1 MFRTLIWM
9 LYFCWYLIYSLR
21 LRPKV
26 ARLERKGML
35 AERDE
40 LAHKEAMRWGFK
52 VINFAKIKVTVIGEE
67 NIPKDK
73 GVLFVGNHQSNLDI
87 PIIMGFINKP
97 KGFIAKVELAKIPIL
112 SKWMKYLGCV
122 FIDRSDVRQSLLA
135 INQGAENL
143 KKGISMVIF
152 PEGTRSKDGILGDF
166 KPGSL
171 KLAIKAGAPV
181 IPVTLNGSVNILP
194 KKGFIIRPT
203 EVKIIISPPVV
214 LEKALQK
221 DSNALAEA
229 VRNIIQENLKNY

>member
-9 LYFCWYLIYSLR
+9 LYFCWYMIYSLR

-26 ARLERKGML
+26 KRLEKAGL
-35 AERDE
+35 LEERDK
-40 LAHKEAMRWGFK
+40 LLFKEAMNWGRK

-87 PIIMGFINKP
+87 PILMGFINKP
-97 KGFIAKVELAKIPIL
+97 KGFIAKVELSKIPIL

-143 KKGISMVIF
+143 KNGASMVIF
-152 PEGTRSKDGILGDF
+152 PEGTRSKDGTLGDF

-181 IPVTLNGSVNILP
+181 IPVAINGSINILP

-203 EVKIIISPPVV
+203 EVKIIISPPVE
-214 LEKALQK
+214 LDKTLQK
-221 DSNALAEA
+221 DSNALAET
-229 VRNIIQENLKNY
+229 VRNIIKENLKNS

>member
-1 MFRTLIWM
+1 
-9 LYFCWYLIYSLR
+9 
-21 LRPKV
+21 
-26 ARLERKGML
+26 
-35 AERDE
+35 
-40 LAHKEAMRWGFK
+40 
-52 VINFAKIKVTVIGEE
+52 
-67 NIPKDK
+67 
-73 GVLFVGNHQSNLDI
+73 
-87 PIIMGFINKP
+87 
-97 KGFIAKVELAKIPIL
+97 
-112 SKWMKYLGCV
+112 
-122 FIDRSDVRQSLLA
+122 LLA